1 MAAQNALEQ
10 LVENMTLRQLAD
22 RTGRSVGDI
31 VGWAM
36 RSAKGTTTETTTSA
50 SAKKPG
56 RKAKASAG
64 SVDVRTP
71 AGRKAYDQAVMQ
83 AVVEAKDPVSAP
95 DVRAKAGGTP
105 AQARAALDRLISGG
119 KLGYK
124 GRARGTRYFVR

>member
-10 LVENMTLRQLAD
+10 LVEDMTLRQLAD
-22 RTGRSVGDI
+22 RTGKSVGDI

-36 RSAKGTTTETTTSA
+36 RSAKGTSTKATTTTN
-50 SAKKPG
+50 KPG
-56 RKAKASAG
+56 RKAASSAG

-71 AGRKAYDQAVMQ
+71 AGRTAYDQAVLQ

-105 AQARAALDRLISGG
+105 AQARASLDRLISGG

-124 GRARGTRYFVR
+124 GRARGTRYFAH

>member
-10 LVENMTLRQLAD
+10 LVEDMTLRQLAD

-36 RSAKGTTTETTTSA
+36 RSAKGTTKETTT

-56 RKAKASAG
+56 RKAKASPG